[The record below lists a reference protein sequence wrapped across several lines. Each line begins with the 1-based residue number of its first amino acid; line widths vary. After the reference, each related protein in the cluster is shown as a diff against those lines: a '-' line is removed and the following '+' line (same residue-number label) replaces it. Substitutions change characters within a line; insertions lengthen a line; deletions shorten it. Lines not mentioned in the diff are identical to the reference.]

1 MLYDE
6 LVQTEIIQRFVFD
19 KNNDFLL
26 DVAYKM
32 STTYLWLFTLLFKG
46 VLFIFLLFFFAS
58 PIVCRSVHF
67 INRRLKER
75 ANVATDS
82 KHRNTRHVVVFSN
95 EPNSFSRYRE
105 NSWNRFAVIL
115 ECGKLAK
122 WIFPMFY
129 LQFTEISNNKLYDQS
144 FLYIAFHEFGWICS
158 NCKRKLFSNRFDHI
172 SNRKLH

>member
-1 MLYDE
+1 MQLDINYH
-6 LVQTEIIQRFVFD
+6 LSNTCYMMNWFKLKSYNVSFSTKTTIFCSMWPIKCRLHIYGC
-19 KNNDFLL
+19 LL
-26 DVAYKM
+26 CCSKAFY
-32 STTYLWLFTLLFKG
+32 
-46 VLFIFLLFFFAS
+46 LFFFAS

-105 NSWNRFAVIL
+105 NSWNWFAVIL

-122 WIFPMFY
+122 WIF
-129 LQFTEISNNKLYDQS
+129 SDV
-144 FLYIAFHEFGWICS
+144 
-158 NCKRKLFSNRFDHI
+158 LFAIYWD
-172 SNRKLH
+172 KQ